1 MVQVN
6 AVEERTDVER
16 DGTLELCA
24 GERGLQGRH
33 VALDDGGVEAE
44 VGGAEE
50 EIVGAQLAT
59 QGGQG
64 LGEGVARVLSVAF
77 GPKEGEQAIAAHT
90 ALSPRRKYGE
100 QGQLAALRR
109 RPGDRTALG
118 SERGP
123 AGPGAQSWAELRVSA
138 VVAGTRSSLLVVR
151 VTASDTPTPLA
162 FNLSVQNGVAQG
174 TIRLPPGM
182 RRMITVDAYDTD
194 GDITAE

>member
-109 RPGDRTALG
+109 RPGDQTALAR
-118 SERGP
+118 EREP
-123 AGPGAQSWAELRVSA
+123 AERAEPQGHSSADFYLTSGCWSGDKLRA
-138 VVAGTRSSLLVVR
+138 RP
-151 VTASDTPTPLA
+151 TPTRREPHGP
-162 FNLSVQNGVAQG
+162 VGGVAYEKE
-174 TIRLPPGM
+174 RRHEAPGM
-182 RRMITVDAYDTD
+182 DRRLRTRGFGT
-194 GDITAE
+194 E

>member
-1 MVQVN
+1 MIQVN

-16 DGTLELCA
+16 GGTLELRA
-24 GERGLQGRH
+24 SERGLQRRH
-33 VALDDGGVEAE
+33 VALDDGWVEAE

-64 LGEGVARVLSVAF
+64 LGEGVARVLRVAF

-109 RPGDRTALG
+109 RPGDRTALAG
-118 SERGP
+118 EREPAEGP
-123 AGPGAQSWAELRVSA
+123 EREGHSSADFYLTSGCSSPTNIRRV
-138 VVAGTRSSLLVVR
+138 RN
-151 VTASDTPTPLA
+151 ASKP
-162 FNLSVQNGVAQG
+162 
-174 TIRLPPGM
+174 
-182 RRMITVDAYDTD
+182 
-194 GDITAE
+194 EE

>member
-16 DGTLELCA
+16 GGTLELRA
-24 GERGLQGRH
+24 SERGLQGRN
-33 VALDDGGVEAE
+33 VALDDGWVEAE

-90 ALSPRRKYGE
+90 ALSPCRKYGE
-100 QGQLAALRR
+100 EASLRR
-109 RPGDRTALG
+109 CVAAPVTGPLSPVSESPPNVLSLKGIALLT
-118 SERGP
+118 S
-123 AGPGAQSWAELRVSA
+123 
-138 VVAGTRSSLLVVR
+138 
-151 VTASDTPTPLA
+151 
-162 FNLSVQNGVAQG
+162 
-174 TIRLPPGM
+174 I
-182 RRMITVDAYDTD
+182 
-194 GDITAE
+194 

>member
-109 RPGDRTALG
+109 RPGDQTALAG
-118 SERGP
+118 EREP
-123 AGPGAQSWAELRVSA
+123 AERLEPQGHSSADFYLTSGCSWATNIRPEWMA
-138 VVAGTRSSLLVVR
+138 TR
-151 VTASDTPTPLA
+151 P
-162 FNLSVQNGVAQG
+162 
-174 TIRLPPGM
+174 
-182 RRMITVDAYDTD
+182 
-194 GDITAE
+194 E